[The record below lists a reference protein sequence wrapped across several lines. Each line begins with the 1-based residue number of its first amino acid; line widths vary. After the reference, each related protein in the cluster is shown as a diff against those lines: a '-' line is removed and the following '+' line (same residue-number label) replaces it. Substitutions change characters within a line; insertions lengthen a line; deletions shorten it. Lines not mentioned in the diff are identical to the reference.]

1 MLDFDQ
7 RALLLLGVLKT
18 ESSHGYVVHD
28 FIDKNLGQVANLKKP
43 TAYAT
48 LDKLLELD
56 LVEARTEQVGNR
68 PPRKVYNITV
78 AGLAHFDALLRQSIA
93 SNDDLRG
100 PHDVAVMFLDELP
113 PAAAREGLHTRLAAR
128 RAEVALY
135 EQQGPRHLGLGV
147 SLAVEHVLMLAR
159 ADVAWLE
166 HALVALGEDVM
177 TAVGLDTGD
186 SDDTDDTDDTGDTSD
201 VDDDDDD
208 GDD

>member
-68 PPRKVYNITV
+68 PPRKVYNITS

-113 PAAAREGLHTRLAAR
+113 PAVAREGLRTRLAAR

-135 EQQGPRHLGLGV
+135 EQQGPRHLGVGV

-166 HALVALGEDVM
+166 HALVALGEDAL
-177 TAVGLDTGD
+177 TAVGLDT
-186 SDDTDDTDDTGDTSD
+186 SDAS
-201 VDDDDDD
+201 DD
-208 GDD
+208 GDDDTSHVDDGDD

>member
-68 PPRKVYNITV
+68 PPRKVYNITS
-78 AGLAHFDALLRQSIA
+78 AGLALAYGPDLPAGPTMILLAGIAYVVSAL
-93 SNDDLRG
+93 G
-100 PHDVAVMFLDELP
+100 TAVW
-113 PAAAREGLHTRLAAR
+113 HR
-128 RAEVALY
+128 RAQRRAS
-135 EQQGPRHLGLGV
+135 QPR
-147 SLAVEHVLMLAR
+147 R
-159 ADVAWLE
+159 A
-166 HALVALGEDVM
+166 
-177 TAVGLDTGD
+177 
-186 SDDTDDTDDTGDTSD
+186 
-201 VDDDDDD
+201 
-208 GDD
+208 

>member
-68 PPRKVYNITV
+68 PPRKVYNITT

-93 SNDDLRG
+93 TNDDLRG
-100 PHDVAVMFLDELP
+100 PHDVAVMFLDEAP
-113 PAAAREGLHTRLAAR
+113 NDVVREGLRTRLAAR

-186 SDDTDDTDDTGDTSD
+186 TDDTDDTGDASD
-201 VDDDDDD
+201 IDD